1 MSTPLLLLL
10 KRRQQRRQQGQ
21 GSDDTGLMD
30 TLTNVVGVLA
40 LITSLTAIFAT
51 SATLNIQAPMAQRS
65 KQAFHLLQANGDG
78 VWDLQPAVTAMA
90 AADRERVAAV
100 RRCQTLSAGQR
111 EACDRGLD
119 GWARSAQVG
128 PVRYA
133 VDHRQGL
140 VERNGPPTVAKAEL
154 NQPKGWLDT
163 TMAQLAQRRQV
174 VFVVLE
180 NDGFATYRAIKA
192 KAQQHG
198 VRLGW
203 EPWMKGDPIYFW
215 GNAGRSLTVQ

>member
-90 AADRERVAAV
+90 AADRERAAAV
-100 RRCQTLSAGQR
+100 RRCQTLPAAR
-111 EACDRGLD
+111 VEACDRNLD

-154 NQPKGWLDT
+154 GQPKGWLDI

>member
-1 MSTPLLLLL
+1 
-10 KRRQQRRQQGQ
+10 
-21 GSDDTGLMD
+21 MD

-40 LITSLTAIFAT
+40 LITSLTSIFAA
-51 SATLNIQAPMAQRS
+51 SASLNIQTPMAQKS
-65 KQAFHLLQANGDG
+65 KQPYHLLQASADG
-78 VWDLQPAVTAMA
+78 VWDLQPAVAAMA

-100 RRCQTLSAGQR
+100 RRCRALPAGQA
-111 EACDRGLD
+111 EVCDRGLD

-128 PVRYA
+128 PVRFA

-140 VERNGPPTVAKAEL
+140 VERNGPPTVPKAEL
-154 NQPKGWLDT
+154 KQPKGWLDT
-163 TMAQLAQRRQV
+163 TMAQLARERQV

-180 NDGFATYRAIKA
+180 NDGFEAYRAIKA

-203 EPWMKGDPIYFW
+203 EPWYKGDPITFW
-215 GNAGRSLTVQ
+215 GNGGRSLTVQ

>member
-1 MSTPLLLLL
+1 MSSPLLLLL
-10 KRRQQRRQQGQ
+10 RRREQRREQAQ

-51 SATLNIQAPMAQRS
+51 SATLNIQAPMAQKS
-65 KQAFHLLQANGDG
+65 KQAYHLLQASGDG
-78 VWDLQPAVTAMA
+78 IWDLQPAVTAMA
-90 AADRERVAAV
+90 SADRQRVAEV
-100 RRCQTLSAGQR
+100 RRCQALPGPQS
-111 EACDRGLD
+111 EVCDQELD
-119 GWARSAQVG
+119 GWSRAGQLG
-128 PVRYA
+128 PIRYA

-140 VERNGPPTVAKAEL
+140 IERNGPPTVSKAEL
-154 NQPKGWLDT
+154 KQPKGWLDS
-163 TMAQLAQRRQV
+163 TMARLAKQRQV

-180 NDGFATYRAIKA
+180 SDGFETYRAIKA
-192 KAQQHG
+192 KAQEHG

-203 EPWMKGDPIYFW
+203 EPWYTGDPIYFW